1 MRLKRS
7 KNYDTNDID
16 ILTSQFKDHASI
28 KKIELSY
35 LEKVPDTFNF
45 TLVSLED
52 VKKEIMNLNVKTSSS
67 GKEIPAKILKESL
80 HIYLPF
86 LTNCTNHSFVANK
99 FPDELKQSEVIPLYK
114 KLDPLKKENDRP
126 VSLLPHV
133 SKVFE
138 RIIYKQIMSYV
149 TNLLSDYITGFRK
162 SHGSQH
168 CLVKML
174 ENWKSALDNES
185 VCALFMDLSKAFD
198 TINQDLLLAK
208 LKAYGFSKDTL
219 TLICSYLKNRKQ
231 KVAINNSAS
240 TTHTVISGVPQGSI
254 DDPLLFNLFI
264 NDLVL
269 FIEYRALE
277 NYADDNNLS

>member
-1 MRLKRS
+1 
-7 KNYDTNDID
+7 
-16 ILTSQFKDHASI
+16 
-28 KKIELSY
+28 
-35 LEKVPDTFNF
+35 
-45 TLVSLED
+45 
-52 VKKEIMNLNVKTSSS
+52 
-67 GKEIPAKILKESL
+67 
-80 HIYLPF
+80 
-86 LTNCTNHSFVANK
+86 
-99 FPDELKQSEVIPLYK
+99 
-114 KLDPLKKENDRP
+114 
-126 VSLLPHV
+126 
-133 SKVFE
+133 
-138 RIIYKQIMSYV
+138 
-149 TNLLSDYITGFRK
+149 
-162 SHGSQH
+162 
-168 CLVKML
+168 ML
-174 ENWKSALDNES
+174 ENWKSALDKSES

-254 DDPLLFNLFI
+254 DDPLLLNLFI

>member
-1 MRLKRS
+1 M
-7 KNYDTNDID
+7 
-16 ILTSQFKDHASI
+16 
-28 KKIELSY
+28 
-35 LEKVPDTFNF
+35 
-45 TLVSLED
+45 
-52 VKKEIMNLNVKTSSS
+52 
-67 GKEIPAKILKESL
+67 
-80 HIYLPF
+80 
-86 LTNCTNHSFVANK
+86 
-99 FPDELKQSEVIPLYK
+99 
-114 KLDPLKKENDRP
+114 
-126 VSLLPHV
+126 
-133 SKVFE
+133 
-138 RIIYKQIMSYV
+138 
-149 TNLLSDYITGFRK
+149 LSDYITGFQK

>member
-1 MRLKRS
+1 MNKYFVNITKTLHLKWS
-7 KNYDTNDID
+7 KKCNTNDID

-35 LEKVPDTFNF
+35 PEIVPNTFKF
-45 TLVSLED
+45 TLVSSED
-52 VKKEIMNLNVKTSSS
+52 VKKEIMNLNVKKSLSS
-67 GKEIPAKILKESL
+67 KAIPATILKQSL

-86 LTNCTNHSFVANK
+86 LTNCINHSFVTKK
-99 FPDELKQSEVIPLYK
+99 FPDELKLSEVIPLYK
-114 KLDPLKKENDRP
+114 KLDPLKKENYRP

-149 TNLLSDYITGFRK
+149 TNLFSDYITGFRK

-174 ENWKSALDNES
+174 ENWKSALDKSES
-185 VCALFMDLSKAFD
+185 VSALFMDLSKAFD
-198 TINQDLLLAK
+198 TINHDLLLAK
-208 LKAYGFSKDTL
+208 LKAYGFSREAL
-219 TLICSYLKNRKQ
+219 SLMCSYLKNCKQ
-231 KVAINNSAS
+231 KVVINNSVS
-240 TTHTVISGVPQGSI
+240 TTKTVIAGVPQGSI
-254 DDPLLFNLFI
+254 DGPLLFNLFI

-269 FIEYRALE
+269 FIK
-277 NYADDNNLS
+277 

>member
-1 MRLKRS
+1 M
-7 KNYDTNDID
+7 
-16 ILTSQFKDHASI
+16 
-28 KKIELSY
+28 
-35 LEKVPDTFNF
+35 
-45 TLVSLED
+45 
-52 VKKEIMNLNVKTSSS
+52 
-67 GKEIPAKILKESL
+67 

-86 LTNCTNHSFVANK
+86 LTNCINHSFVANK
-99 FPDELKQSEVIPLYK
+99 FLDELKLSEVIPLYK
-114 KLDPLKKENDRP
+114 KLDPLKKENYRP